1 MNHSDLLVTEVEKGL
16 DTVGAGLG
24 TASKKDSYLTKPVK
38 LRLKGVSKAYKSAN
52 GNTTLALQDINFE
65 VREGEFV
72 CIVGPSGCGKTTLLN
87 IVAGLDRAGC
97 GEVLCNGR
105 RVNGPGMDRIVMFQ
119 ESVLFPWLTA
129 RKNIEIGLKSK
140 GLSRGARRGRAMDF
154 LRLVHLARF
163 ADAHPHELSGGMRQR
178 VALARSL
185 AMNPEILL
193 MDEPF
198 TALDAQTRWIL
209 HYELQNIWEK
219 TGKTILFV
227 THNLREAVCL
237 ADRVLVLSSRP
248 GHIKKEYHIDLPRPR
263 DDSGVKVAALA
274 REIMEVLRGEIE
286 KVMREELDENS
297 CKECDVKCVG
307 ITPGNGDLKN
317 GNISGKP

>member
-1 MNHSDLLVTEVEKGL
+1 MGNENFLVQSAKRPPRRGV
-16 DTVGAGLG
+16 
-24 TASKKDSYLTKPVK
+24 ASSSKPVK
-38 LRLKGVSKAYKSAN
+38 LQVVGVSKAYRATN

-65 VREGEFV
+65 ARQGEFI

-87 IVAGLDRAGC
+87 IVAGLDKAGC
-97 GEVLCNGR
+97 GDVLCNGK
-105 RVNGPGMDRIVMFQ
+105 RVQGPGLDRIVMFQ

-140 GLSRGARRGRAMDF
+140 GISKGARKVKALEF
-154 LRLVHLARF
+154 LKLVHLTKF

-185 AMNPEILL
+185 AMDPEILL

-198 TALDAQTRWIL
+198 TALDAQTRWVL

-219 TGKTILFV
+219 TGKTVLFI

-237 ADRVLVLSSRP
+237 GDRVIVMSSRP
-248 GHIKKEYHIDLPRPR
+248 GRIKQEYYIDLPRPR
-263 DDSGVKVAALA
+263 DDGSVEVATLA
-274 REIMEVLRGEIE
+274 EEIMGILKSEIE
-286 KVMREELDENS
+286 KVMKEELDEGS
-297 CKECDVKCVG
+297 CKECDIKPVCVG
-307 ITPGNGDLKN
+307 GVSEKTYTNP
-317 GNISGKP
+317 STS

>member
-1 MNHSDLLVTEVEKGL
+1 MIDKSPLVEMAKGP
-16 DTVGAGLG
+16 G
-24 TASKKDSYLTKPVK
+24 PVVAARRAAPTLSRPIK
-38 LRLKGVSKAYKSAN
+38 LRLAGVSKAFRSAN

-72 CIVGPSGCGKTTLLN
+72 CILGPSGCGKTTLLN
-87 IVAGLDRAGC
+87 IIAGLDRAGC
-97 GEVLCNGR
+97 GDVLCNGR
-105 RVNGPGMDRIVMFQ
+105 RVKGPGMDRIVMFQ

-140 GLSRGARRGRAMDF
+140 GLSKAARTAKAMDF
-154 LRLVHLARF
+154 LRLVHLSKF
-163 ADAHPHELSGGMRQR
+163 ANAHPHELSGGMKQR

-185 AMNPEILL
+185 AMDPEILL

-219 TGKTILFV
+219 TGKTVIFV
-227 THNLREAVCL
+227 THNIREAVCL
-237 ADRVLVLSSRP
+237 ADRVIVLSSRP
-248 GHIKKEYHIDLPRPR
+248 GRIKREYKIDLPRPR
-263 DDSGVKVAALA
+263 DDGSVEVAALSK
-274 REIMEVLRGEIE
+274 EIMEILRGEIE
-286 KVMREELDENS
+286 KVMKEELDEGS

-307 ITPGNGDLKN
+307 VTPDNSNPK
-317 GNISGKP
+317 